1 MCSSDLFAPNPPPP
15 NRAAPDQK
23 PAHACARITPTH
35 PVHGYARPSP
45 ESPTKSAN
53 TWFWYELMTTDPK
66 AATAFYTALL
76 GWKA

>member
-1 MCSSDLFAPNPPPP
+1 M
-15 NRAAPDQK
+15 
-23 PAHACARITPTH
+23 
-35 PVHGYARPSP
+35 HGYARPSP